1 MGKQQVGACTAGQ
14 QEGRGGGR
22 RPEGGCPINMGRE
35 QALKGGMKVWEL
47 RGGLQSGEG
56 GG

>member
-1 MGKQQVGACTAGQ
+1 MGKQQVGACIAGQ

>member
-14 QEGRGGGR
+14 REGRGGGR
-22 RPEGGCPINMGRE
+22 RPKGGCPINMGRE
-35 QALKGGMKVWEL
+35 RGSKGGMKIWEL
-47 RGGLQSGEG
+47 QGGLLSGEG